1 MIKAMTGG
9 GGESGM
15 TLFHSW
21 NHFDWSYDRRRR
33 RRWDEFIYFLEADLI
48 QVVTEGREGGGMTFF
63 HSWNHFD
70 WSYDR
75 RLRRTWDV
83 FISFLETFLC

>member
-1 MIKAMTGG
+1 MT
-9 GGESGM
+9 
-15 TLFHSW
+15 
-21 NHFDWSYDRRRR
+21 
-33 RRWDEFIYFLEADLI
+33 WDEFIYFLEADLI

-83 FISFLETFLC
+83 FISFLETFLR